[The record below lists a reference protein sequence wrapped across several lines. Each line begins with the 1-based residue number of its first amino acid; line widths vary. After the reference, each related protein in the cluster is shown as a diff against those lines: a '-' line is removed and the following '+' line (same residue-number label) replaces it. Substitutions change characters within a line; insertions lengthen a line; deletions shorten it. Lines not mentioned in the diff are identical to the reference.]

1 MCGIVGYVGVKQAA
15 PILLSGL
22 SKLEYRGYDSAGLAV
37 RDEANE
43 HIEVVKAKGRL
54 KNLMEMTDSGN
65 AVHGLCGIGHTRWA
79 THGEPSTV
87 NAHPQYTREKRVV
100 IVHNGIIENYQEIK
114 ESLLKK
120 GYTFASQ
127 TDTEVAAALLD
138 SYYAEAAKRESDPR
152 ARALDAI
159 RNTMIRVRGSYA
171 LGILFGD
178 QPGVIYAARKDSPLI
193 LGRCD
198 GEYQGHM
205 IASDVPAVLNYTRN
219 VVYIDNQEIACLTR
233 DELHVYN
240 IDCEEIEK
248 PFVEIK
254 WDAAAA
260 EKDGYEHF
268 MMKEIH
274 EQPRAVRDTLS
285 PRIKE
290 NESGERY
297 IDLSETGLTDEDFAA
312 VSRVYLIGCGSAYH
326 VGMAARYVL
335 EKAARVPCEVDLA
348 SEFRYRDPVVGEKT
362 LVVAISQSGETM
374 DTIQA
379 IRHAREQGAKVVA
392 MSDSNG
398 YIYDPN
404 GIQLDVVKDIKLGH
418 RGRIKEYAER
428 VPGSEYHEGCKG
440 VWTVPCDIAL
450 PCATQNEIDEESAK
464 ALVANGCTVVCE
476 GANMPSTPE
485 AIAVYQANNVLYGP
499 AKAANAGGVAVSG
512 LEMSQNSYR
521 LSWTFEEVDGKLKSI
536 MENIVANSLEAAKE
550 YGHEGDL
557 MLGANA
563 AGFVKVANAM
573 VAQGVL

>member
-290 NESGERY
+290 NESGERA
-297 IDLSETGLTDEDFAA
+297 DGRGFRRRLPRVSHRLRLS
-312 VSRVYLIGCGSAYH
+312 VSR
-326 VGMAARYVL
+326 
-335 EKAARVPCEVDLA
+335 
-348 SEFRYRDPVVGEKT
+348 
-362 LVVAISQSGETM
+362 
-374 DTIQA
+374 
-379 IRHAREQGAKVVA
+379 RHGGALC
-392 MSDSNG
+392 
-398 YIYDPN
+398 P
-404 GIQLDVVKDIKLGH
+404 
-418 RGRIKEYAER
+418 
-428 VPGSEYHEGCKG
+428 
-440 VWTVPCDIAL
+440 
-450 PCATQNEIDEESAK
+450 
-464 ALVANGCTVVCE
+464 
-476 GANMPSTPE
+476 
-485 AIAVYQANNVLYGP
+485 
-499 AKAANAGGVAVSG
+499 
-512 LEMSQNSYR
+512 
-521 LSWTFEEVDGKLKSI
+521 
-536 MENIVANSLEAAKE
+536 
-550 YGHEGDL
+550 
-557 MLGANA
+557 
-563 AGFVKVANAM
+563 
-573 VAQGVL
+573 